1 MTEWSK
7 SPYLQQLL
15 KHKARAE
22 KEGREGKRE
31 ERREEKNGGGRDKK
45 DHCVIKH
52 YKGQDTNSTSQ

>member
-31 ERREEKNGGGRDKK
+31 EGREGRKEEGKK
-45 DHCVIKH
+45 ELCF
-52 YKGQDTNSTSQ
+52 